1 MAIKKKR
8 SELVAAIRAG
18 FQRVSGQSVVLS
30 AIIAEKFGLA
40 PSDLECL
47 GFLQLEGPLTAGR
60 LAELTGLTTG
70 AVTRMIDR
78 LEAGKY
84 VRRRDDPADRRRVGV
99 SRIVRSPPTC
109 CATSSRSVVARA
121 RRRTRSRGRSSSSAT
136 Q

>member
-1 MAIKKKR
+1 MAVKKKR

-60 LAELTGLTTG
+60 LAELGH
-70 AVTRMIDR
+70 AVDEGTPDWDGR
-78 LEAGKY
+78 LH
-84 VRRRDDPADRRRVGV
+84 
-99 SRIVRSPPTC
+99 RIAQRF
-109 CATSSRSVVARA
+109 AN
-121 RRRTRSRGRSSSSAT
+121 G
-136 Q
+136 

>member
-60 LAELTGLTTG
+60 LRFTPTTMAITEDQANSGQTTSFVVGTGTI
-70 AVTRMIDR
+70 A
-78 LEAGKY
+78 
-84 VRRRDDPADRRRVGV
+84 
-99 SRIVRSPPTC
+99 
-109 CATSSRSVVARA
+109 
-121 RRRTRSRGRSSSSAT
+121 
-136 Q
+136 